1 MKTVDKIKIGDIE
14 FEKPKAPTFED
25 VLKKVD
31 PCGILEPTD
40 IEYTQLKAVCDF
52 NEKFCNDA
60 YDNLFNVI
68 DEINKND

>member
-52 NEKFCNDA
+52 N
-60 YDNLFNVI
+60 DNLFNVI